1 MARRADRHAS
11 RNRLLTNASS
21 TRPWWLLGLPLAFL
35 AHIAEEWWGG
45 EGFVSWILRA
55 SGQKVSPTRFLVVNG
70 IAWPLALGL
79 TLGAILRP
87 KLAWFPVTLAT
98 VLLINAAFHLLGTL
112 YTGVYS
118 PGLLTALLFYP
129 TFVIAALRHGRRV
142 VSPGTYGKAV
152 AAGVAIHAT
161 VFFVALL

>member
-1 MARRADRHAS
+1 M
-11 RNRLLTNASS
+11 TNASS

-55 SGQKVSPTRFLVVNG
+55 SGQTVSPTRFLVVNG

-112 YTGVYS
+112 WSGVYS
-118 PGLLTALLFYP
+118 PGLVTAMLFYP
-129 TFVIAALRHGRRV
+129 LFGTAALRHGRRTV
-142 VSPGTYGKAV
+142 PAGAYGWAV
-152 AAGVAIHAT
+152 AAGFAIHAL
-161 VFFVALL
+161 VIVVAIA